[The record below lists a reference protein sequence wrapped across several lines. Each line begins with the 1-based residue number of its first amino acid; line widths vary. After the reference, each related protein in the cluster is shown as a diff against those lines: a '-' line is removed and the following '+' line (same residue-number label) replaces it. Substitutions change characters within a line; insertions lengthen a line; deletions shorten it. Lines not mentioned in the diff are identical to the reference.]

1 MKTYENMTA
10 PAAAADLGADP
21 ASGLSAAEVSRR
33 REQYGPNALAAKKGV
48 SPVVRFL
55 QQFNDPLIYILFAAA
70 VVSILLHE
78 VTDSIIILV
87 VVLLNAV
94 IGYIQEARAE
104 KAIEA
109 LKKMTIPRAL
119 VRRDGEVKEI
129 ETSAIVPGDIVV
141 LEAGRQVPADLR
153 LTDSSNL
160 KVEESALTGESQPV
174 DKDCTFVT
182 QGKVPLGDRVNMA
195 YMSTIVTYGRGEGV
209 VTATGMQ
216 TEIGRIAKILEQS
229 DTESTPLQKRL
240 ADLGRVLGILTIV
253 ICVLLF
259 VVALIQRRP
268 LFDMLLTAIS
278 LSVAAIPEGLPAVV
292 TIVLAAGVSR
302 MAKNRSIVRR
312 LPAVETLG
320 AVNIICTD
328 KTGTLTQNRMTV
340 TECRVGAELT
350 EPGRAPEELAAR
362 FFEGFALC
370 NDASVEGEKKVGDPT
385 ETALLD
391 ICAANGFHRPE
402 LERSHP
408 RVDELPFD
416 SKRKMMTTVHT
427 YGAGRVSYT
436 KGALDSIL
444 RHMTAVAGPD
454 GVRPAT
460 EEDARRITACASDM
474 ARQALRVLALAYRP
488 EADGAREEGLVF
500 LGLAGMIDPPRP
512 EAKQAVD
519 DCRRAGITT
528 VMITGDHRDTA
539 LAIAKDLGIAS
550 DEAEAASG
558 SDVDAMSEEELR
570 QAVKRLRVFAR
581 VSPENKVDI
590 VKAFRADGNIVSMT
604 GDGVNDAPSLKAADI
619 GVAMGRTGTDV
630 AKGAADMILTDDNF
644 ATIRLAVESGRNI
657 YNNIRKSVIYL
668 LSSNFG
674 EIIAMFLAVLLDW
687 PVPLTAVMIL
697 WINLVTDSLPAL
709 ALGVDPGNPAVMKEK
724 PRDPSAS
731 LFANGGVFN
740 MLLYGAVI
748 GAVTLVGFESGLRQ
762 GGLVEGRTMAMAVLG
777 SAELFHAVGMRDVN
791 RSIFRMNHLENR
803 SMLGALAFGFL
814 LQVGIVELPA
824 ANRVFQTFH
833 MDLAQWAYAL
843 LLALAPLLVHELRLL
858 VLALLRRARR
868 SAR

>member
-10 PAAAADLGADP
+10 ADTLADLGGNPSA
-21 ASGLSAAEVSRR
+21 GLAAREVGPRQER
-33 REQYGPNALAAKKGV
+33 YGPNALAAKKGV
-48 SPVVRFL
+48 SPVIRFL
-55 QQFNDPLIYILFAAA
+55 KQFNDPLIYILFAAA

-78 VTDSIIILV
+78 VADSVIILV
-87 VVLLNAV
+87 VVVLNAV
-94 IGYIQEARAE
+94 IGFIQEARAE

-119 VRRDGEVKEI
+119 VRRDGMVSEI
-129 ETSAIVPGDIVV
+129 ETSGIVPGDIVV

-153 LTDSSNL
+153 LTESSNL
-160 KVEESALTGESQPV
+160 KIEESALTGESQPA
-174 DKDCTFVT
+174 DKDSGFVAD
-182 QGKVPLGDRVNMA
+182 GKVPLGDRINMA
-195 YMSTIVTYGRGEGV
+195 YMSTVVTYGRGEGV
-209 VTATGMQ
+209 VIATGMN
-216 TEIGRIAKILEQS
+216 TEIGRIARILEQS
-229 DTESTPLQKRL
+229 EDESTPLQKRL

-253 ICVLLF
+253 ICALLF
-259 VVALIQRRP
+259 GVALIQHRP

-278 LSVAAIPEGLPAVV
+278 LSVAAVPEGLPAVV

-340 TECRVGAELT
+340 TECRVGAGLT
-350 EPGRAPEELAAR
+350 VPEKTAPELARR

-370 NDASVEGEKKVGDPT
+370 NDASVEGDKKVGDPT

-391 ICAANGFHRPE
+391 VCAAAGYHRPE
-402 LERSHP
+402 LEQAHP

-416 SKRKMMTTVHT
+416 SSRKMMTTVHT
-427 YGAGRVSYT
+427 YGDGRVSYT

-444 RHMTAVAGPD
+444 QHMTAVCDAD

-460 EEDARRITACASDM
+460 KEDISRINDCATDM
-474 ARQALRVLALAYRP
+474 AKQALRVLALAYHP
-488 EADGAREEGLVF
+488 DAKGAQEENLVF
-500 LGLAGMIDPPRP
+500 LGLTGMIDPPRP
-512 EAKQAVD
+512 EAKQAVI

-528 VMITGDHRDTA
+528 VMITGDHRETA
-539 LAIAKDLGIAS
+539 LAIAKELGIAS
-550 DEAEAASG
+550 DDGQAATG
-558 SDVDAMSEEELR
+558 SEVDAMTEEELA
-570 QAVKRLRVFAR
+570 QAVQHLRVFAR
-581 VSPENKVDI
+581 VSPENKVSI
-590 VKAFRADGNIVSMT
+590 VRAFRSGNNIVSMT

-619 GVAMGRTGTDV
+619 GVAMGQSGTDV

-657 YNNIRKSVIYL
+657 YNNIRKAVLYL
-668 LSSNFG
+668 LASNFG
-674 EIIAMFLAVLLDW
+674 EIIAMFMAVLLNW

-709 ALGVDPGNPAVMKEK
+709 ALGVDPGNPAVMKER
-724 PRDPSAS
+724 PRDPRAS
-731 LFANGGVFN
+731 LFANGGICN
-740 MLLYGAVI
+740 MLLYGIVI
-748 GAVTLVGFESGLRQ
+748 GLVALVGFESGLHQ
-762 GGLVEGRTMAMAVLG
+762 GGLTEGRTMAMTVLG

-824 ANRVFQTFH
+824 ANHVFRTYH
-833 MDLAQWAYAL
+833 MDPAQWGYAL
-843 LLALAPLLVHELRLL
+843 LLALAPLAVHEIRLL
-858 VLALLRRARR
+858 VLAVVRRIRP
-868 SAR
+868 SAK